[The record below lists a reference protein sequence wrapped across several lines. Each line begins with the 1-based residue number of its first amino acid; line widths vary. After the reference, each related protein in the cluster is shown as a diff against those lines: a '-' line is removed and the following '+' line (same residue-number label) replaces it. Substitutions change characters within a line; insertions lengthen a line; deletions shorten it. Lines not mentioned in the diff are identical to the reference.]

1 MAFTR
6 FHDDPARIKKQL
18 EIASYANR
26 YYLDKPG
33 QGTDLPFSEDP
44 QCRLQGWGANLQTNT
59 VGLEGDLFGMTRPL
73 CRDNIDMNQYK
84 DKAAAT
90 STVSYRSVNPYTD
103 ESRATHPA
111 WTYRDSNYARWEEP
125 WINPQANF
133 EVKFPTM
140 IQTRILEKDNFEY
153 SRGTYG

>member
-18 EIASYANR
+18 EISSYANR

-33 QGTDLPFSEDP
+33 QGTELPFMEDP
-44 QCRLQGWGANLQTNT
+44 HCRLQGWGANLQTNT
-59 VGLEGDLFGMTRPL
+59 VSLESDLLGLTRPL
-73 CRDNIDMNQYK
+73 CRDNIDINQYTEK
-84 DKAAAT
+84 KAVT
-90 STVSYRSVNPYTD
+90 STVTYRSQQPYTD

-111 WTYRDSNYARWEEP
+111 FQYRDSNYARWEEP

-133 EVKFPTM
+133 ELKFPHCL
-140 IQTRILEKDNFEY
+140 QTRILEKDLFDTQ
-153 SRGTYG
+153 R